1 MTTEPNDNTP
11 VNAEEEVKQPETVNG
26 TPETKPILVEPT
38 RATAEKPKP
47 GGFNRFLR
55 NTLIALGVILV
66 VFLAGFLTDH
76 FTRYSPTKTAL
87 DQAQQ
92 SATDLQSQVDDLAAR
107 LEMASGQI
115 AVLEPELESA
125 NLHIELLNALVE
137 LKTAQYELKSDNL
150 AGAKV
155 ALSDTATRLE
165 TLEPLIGTVDDTLAG
180 NMLTRLDLILNG
192 MDNKP
197 ESSLVD
203 LELLFTNLQSVET
216 LLFGE

>member
-1 MTTEPNDNTP
+1 MSTEPIP
-11 VNAEEEVKQPETVNG
+11 EKEEGMEQSETVNG
-26 TPETKPILVEPT
+26 TPELQTTPVETIPGT
-38 RATAEKPKP
+38 TEKP
-47 GGFNRFLR
+47 GTSRIRRFVR
-55 NTLIALGVILV
+55 NSLLILGSILV

-76 FTRYSPTKTAL
+76 FTRYSPTRTAL

-92 SATDLQSQVDDLAAR
+92 SVSDLQSQVDDLTAR
-107 LEMASGQI
+107 LEMESGRV

-125 NLHIELLNALVE
+125 EQHIELLNTLVE
-137 LKTAQYELKSDNL
+137 LKTAQFELKSDNL

-155 ALSDTATRLE
+155 ALSGTAARLE
-165 TLEPLIGTVDDTLAG
+165 ALQPLVESVDATLAG

-203 LELLFTNLQSVET
+203 LEMLFGNLQSVET